1 MLSEEEKY
9 LRARRKVEKMKRFY
23 KHLSSWMF
31 TSIFL
36 MILFFSLR
44 MPPWITFVVI
54 AGWGIGIA
62 AEAIEVFGFP
72 GIDDQWENRKIREEI
87 ERMEGRQARQNWG
100 DFEVPEEEPDDDDT
114 LELPDYREVKRNWK
128 DSDLV

>member
-72 GIDDQWENRKIREEI
+72 GIDDQWEHRKIREEM
-87 ERMEGRQARQNWG
+87 ERMDGRQARQDWDG
-100 DFEVPEEEPDDDDT
+100 FEVPEEEPDDDT

>member
-1 MLSEEEKY
+1 MSEEEKY

-31 TSIFL
+31 TSLFL
-36 MILFFSLR
+36 LILFSILR
-44 MPPWITFVVI
+44 MPPWITLVVV

-62 AEAIEVFGFP
+62 SEAIEVFGFP
-72 GIDDQWENRKIREEI
+72 GIGRDWEDRKIQEEMEKMDSDLVKPANESEVPQEEDEI
-87 ERMEGRQARQNWG
+87 E
-100 DFEVPEEEPDDDDT
+100 DT
-114 LELPDYREVKRNWK
+114 LELPDYREVKRSWN